1 VGELLAGGGAIAL
14 VALLFFDWFSADDA
28 PGADATGWGA
38 LGWLALAFGLIAII
52 AAAALVATT
61 VGGTVSQAVGAGVI
75 TALVGTI
82 AFIVLAV
89 RTLLAQPDLGRD
101 ESVALAGWLG
111 LLAALL
117 IPVGGW
123 WSIADERTGAPAS
136 AYVPPPARPAP
147 PP

>member
-38 LGWLALAFGLIAII
+38 LGWLALAFALIAII

-61 VGGTVSQAVGAGVI
+61 VGGTVSQAVAAGVI

-123 WSIADERTGAPAS
+123 WSIADERTGAPES